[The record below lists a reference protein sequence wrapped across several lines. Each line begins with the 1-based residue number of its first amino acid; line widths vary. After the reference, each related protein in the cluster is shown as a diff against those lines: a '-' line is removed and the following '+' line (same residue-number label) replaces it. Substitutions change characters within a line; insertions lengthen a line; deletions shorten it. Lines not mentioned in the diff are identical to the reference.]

1 MSIDILHFV
10 KRFFQIIHRHK
21 KRAYAARK
29 GWSSMPV
36 YPNIKN
42 ARMAKKMSQREVAE
56 VLGMPKQQYSLYE
69 TGQREMPLHYLIETA
84 KFYGVTLDYLAG
96 LTDEQGNPS

>member
-42 ARMAKKMSQREVAE
+42 ARMAKKMSQREIAE

-96 LTDEQGNPS
+96 LTDEHGNPS